1 VRESEA
7 TAYGSLPVLAR
18 KALEPRL
25 ERVQQAVRLRERLL
39 DPALT
44 AEETAA
50 GPQERAA
57 SSFATALGRAAPER
71 QAGAQRHVAL
81 LPGEPVEPFA
91 QPANQQAAR
100 DEGRDGARLREV
112 QIELR
117 ALRTEIYQ
125 LSRALGFTSR
135 DSNRTEFRG
144 VLQERNEQDSGV
156 RLLRW
161 RHKDAQRQARIDAE
175 RRRSEVERIA
185 ERQRNLLRALQRAE
199 QRLAETPKDLNPG
212 LRDSI
217 IGEIYR
223 ARFSIAMFGGANG
236 MGQLDGLEMDVVA

>member
-1 VRESEA
+1 MRESET
-7 TAYGSLPVLAR
+7 TAYGNLPVLAR

-81 LPGEPVEPFA
+81 LPGEPVEPQA
-91 QPANQQAAR
+91 QPASKQAAR
-100 DEGRDGARLREV
+100 DEGHDGARLREV

-117 ALRTEIYQ
+117 ALRAEIYQ

-144 VLQERNEQDSGV
+144 ILQERDEQDSNV

-161 RHKDAQRQARIDAE
+161 RQEDSQRQASIDAA
-175 RRRSEVERIA
+175 RRRSDVERIA
-185 ERQRNLLRALQRAE
+185 ERQLELLRVLRRAE
-199 QRLAETPKDLNPG
+199 QRLSEAPKNLDPG

-223 ARFSIAMFGGANG
+223 ARFSIAMFGGVNG